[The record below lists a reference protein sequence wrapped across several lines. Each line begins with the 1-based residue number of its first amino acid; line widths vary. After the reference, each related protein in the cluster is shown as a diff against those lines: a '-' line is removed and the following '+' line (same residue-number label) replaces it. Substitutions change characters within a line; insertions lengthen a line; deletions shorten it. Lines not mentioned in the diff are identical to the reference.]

1 MMDMR
6 VTESKPDFEKVIEH
20 LEHELTSLR
29 TGRAHPAL
37 LDSVQVE
44 AYGAMMDIKS
54 VGSITVTDA
63 RTLLIEPWDKT
74 LLKALEKGIVIA
86 NIGINPVV
94 DGNVVRLSMP
104 KLTEENRR
112 ELVKVML
119 RKLEEG
125 RVALR
130 AVREK
135 VRNGILDA
143 EKSGEMGEDER
154 YAAQED
160 LEKLTASYVEQIK
173 QIGEAK
179 EAEIMT
185 V

>member
-1 MMDMR
+1 MR
-6 VTESKPDFEKVIEH
+6 IIVEAAPDFDKAIEH
-20 LEHELTSLR
+20 LEHELSSLR

-37 LDSVQVE
+37 IDSVQVE

-54 VGSITVTDA
+54 IGSVTVSDA
-63 RTLLIEPWDKT
+63 RTLLIEPWDKS
-74 LLKALEKGIVIA
+74 LLKALEKGIIMA

-112 ELVKVML
+112 ELVKVMM
-119 RKLEEG
+119 RKLEEA
-125 RVALR
+125 RVAVR

-143 EKSGEMGEDER
+143 EKNKEVSEDER
-154 YAAQED
+154 YALQED
-160 LEKLTASYVEQIK
+160 LEKMTASYIEQIK
-173 QIGEAK
+173 KIGEDK
-179 EAEIMT
+179 EKEIMT